1 VIDPELLKMVLCPET
16 RMPLREADAALVARL
31 NEGIAGGRVKNRA
44 GRPVETP
51 LDGGLIRE
59 DGAVVYPVIDG
70 IPVLLI
76 DEAIPL
82 EAAQHA

>member
-1 VIDPELLKMVLCPET
+1 MDPDLLKMVLCPET

-44 GRPVETP
+44 GRLVETP

-82 EAAQHA
+82 EAAHPA